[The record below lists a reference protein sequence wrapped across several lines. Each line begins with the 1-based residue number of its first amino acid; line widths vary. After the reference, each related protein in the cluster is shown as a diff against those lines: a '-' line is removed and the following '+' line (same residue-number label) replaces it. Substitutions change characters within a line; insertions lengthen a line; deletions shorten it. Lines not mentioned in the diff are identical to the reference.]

1 MDLNEISFYEYEIK
15 KSKFIGIAFS
25 LENINQFNEYHKKI
39 SNKFKKA
46 DHVCFAYTFT
56 DKKNNQIKIK
66 YSDANEPKGTA
77 GLPIYSLISKYNL
90 NNIVVFVIRFFGG
103 IKLGSGLL
111 LRSYSRCA
119 LETIKK
125 ISF

>member
-1 MDLNEISFYEYEIK
+1 MNFKESSFYEYEIK
-15 KSKFIGIAFS
+15 KSKFIGLAFYIN
-25 LENINQFNEYHKKI
+25 NIDEFNECYKWV

-46 DHVCFAYTFT
+46 DHVCFAYSFIQ
-56 DKKNNQIKIK
+56 DNQVKVR

-77 GLPIYSLISKYNL
+77 GLPIYSLLSRYNL
-90 NNIVVFVIRFFGG
+90 NNIVIFVVRFFGG

-111 LRSYSRCA
+111 LRTYSKCA

-125 ISF
+125 INT